1 MTSTKKEP
9 MTLHQTKEIINRWVN
24 SCTSSEQ
31 LELLK
36 PVIESHIVTPF
47 KPMVPELDLLLVKED
62 LVNAISDRQR
72 MIIHRQPS
80 GVPTL
85 DAYLN

>member
-1 MTSTKKEP
+1 
-9 MTLHQTKEIINRWVN
+9 MTLQQTSDIILKWIS
-24 SCTSSEQ
+24 SCHTSEQ
-31 LELLK
+31 LDLLV
-36 PVIESHIVTPF
+36 PVVTSHIVTPF
-47 KPMVPELDLLLVKED
+47 QNKVPELDLLLVKED